1 MRVFVLGFMG
11 AGKSTFAKG
20 LAEKI
25 SYESVDLDELIEA
38 RLKKSI
44 RQIFETEGEAFFRAA
59 ESNCLI
65 ELGSRDNIVVAC
77 GGGTPCYNDNGNW
90 ILEHGKSIYLECSVP
105 ELTKRLESAT
115 ELRPLLREEET
126 LEKTITRM
134 LRSRLPFYEAADIT
148 LSGEDPDVEVA
159 VKALELLAQEN
170 EQTNIEQ
177 GTRNGE
183 I

>member
-11 AGKSTFAKG
+11 AGKSTFARA

-25 SYESVDLDELIEA
+25 AYEFADLDELIEA
-38 RLKKSI
+38 KLGRSV

-90 ILEHGKSIYLECSVP
+90 IMQHGKSIYLECSLP
-105 ELTKRLESAT
+105 QLTTRLEKET
-115 ELRPLLREEET
+115 ELRPLLRKEENLEET
-126 LEKTITRM
+126 IRRM
-134 LRSRLPFYEAADIT
+134 LRSRRPFYEAADIT
-148 LSGEDPDVEVA
+148 LSGEDPDMEAA
-159 VKALELLAQEN
+159 VSALGL
-170 EQTNIEQ
+170 
-177 GTRNGE
+177 
-183 I
+183 